1 MSEYLTNFYCAYAE
15 WLVFGAPQGQPFDR
29 GAGLCYNL
37 CKYMSWVTSDRE
49 LRIAVQDEMR
59 AQFRREGLHADY
71 PFSIDG
77 PPCVF
82 GERMSIY
89 ETECDREECH
99 LNKRRIAW
107 IRLHA
112 MA

>member
-1 MSEYLTNFYCAYAE
+1 MSEHLTNFYCLYAE
-15 WLVFGAPQGQPFDR
+15 WLIFGAPHKEPFRRD
-29 GAGLCYNL
+29 AGLCYNL
-37 CKYMSWVTSDRE
+37 QWYMQNVTDDRA
-49 LRIAVQDEMR
+49 LRVSVQDEMR

-82 GERMSIY
+82 AERMRIY

-99 LNKRRIAW
+99 LNKLRIAW
-107 IRLHA
+107 VRLHS